1 MDNKFNLTKALYED
15 SGSQVMCFDHD
26 AKLIWYNHAA
36 STLVDNNS
44 IQSLYQLSI
53 TSDLTDEISRLNQ
66 NTVCH
71 VIGNPYLEI
80 GGITLIP
87 FLNSDKNQL
96 HFILAMIAPLL
107 TPERESGYQN
117 IISLIGAQYREPLFA
132 IQNMLLPIKNK
143 LERYECYDEYR
154 LLKQISN
161 QCYKTMRATTNLT
174 NYMQYCNVDVPIH
187 FETISM
193 NQFVKDLC
201 ERIGRFVRRTDIT
214 FEYHICTETIVSKI
228 DTDKLSVAVF
238 NLIANSCL
246 YTRPGNEITVSLT
259 KNSNNFIITVVDKG
273 EGIAPEIQ
281 SRVFESF
288 YSYDRNGSPACGM
301 GLGLPIVKRVTDMH
315 NGTCVLTSELN
326 VGTTVAMQFPIVD
339 GEISGAVE
347 SVVSGPDSRFS
358 PLFLYLSDVCDIN
371 TLEL

>member
-1 MDNKFNLTKALYED
+1 M
-15 SGSQVMCFDHD
+15 
-26 AKLIWYNHAA
+26 
-36 STLVDNNS
+36 
-44 IQSLYQLSI
+44 
-53 TSDLTDEISRLNQ
+53 
-66 NTVCH
+66 
-71 VIGNPYLEI
+71 
-80 GGITLIP
+80 
-87 FLNSDKNQL
+87 
-96 HFILAMIAPLL
+96 
-107 TPERESGYQN
+107 
-117 IISLIGAQYREPLFA
+117 
-132 IQNMLLPIKNK
+132 
-143 LERYECYDEYR
+143 
-154 LLKQISN
+154 
-161 QCYKTMRATTNLT
+161 
-174 NYMQYCNVDVPIH
+174 
-187 FETISM
+187 
-193 NQFVKDLC
+193 
-201 ERIGRFVRRTDIT
+201 
-214 FEYHICTETIVSKI
+214 
-228 DTDKLSVAVF
+228 
-238 NLIANSCL
+238 
-246 YTRPGNEITVSLT
+246 T

>member
-15 SGSQVMCFDHD
+15 SSSQVMCFDHD

-36 STLVDNNS
+36 STLVDKNS

-53 TSDLTDEISRLNQ
+53 TADLKDEINRLNQ
-66 NTVCH
+66 NTICH
-71 VIGNPYLEI
+71 IVGNPYFKI
-80 GGITLIP
+80 GGITLVP
-87 FLNSDKNQL
+87 FWNNDKNQL
-96 HFILAMIAPLL
+96 YFILALIAPLL
-107 TPERESGYQN
+107 PPERESGYQN
-117 IISLIGAQYREPLFA
+117 IISLVGAQYRESMFA

-143 LERYECYDEYR
+143 LERYECYDEYQ

-161 QCYKTMRATTNLT
+161 QCYKTMRATTNFT
-174 NYMQYCNVDVPIH
+174 NYMQYCSVDVPIH
-187 FETISM
+187 LETIHI
-193 NQFVKDLC
+193 NQFMKDLC
-201 ERIGRFVRRTDIT
+201 ERIGRFVRRTDIA
-214 FEYHICTETIVSKI
+214 FAYRICTETIVSKI

-259 KNSNNFIITVVDKG
+259 RNANNFIITVVDKG

-281 SRVFESF
+281 PYVFDPF

-301 GLGLPIVKRVTDMH
+301 GLGLAIVKRVTDMH
-315 NGTCVLTSELN
+315 NGTCALTSETD
-326 VGTTVAMQFPIVD
+326 VGTTVAMQFPITD

-347 SVVSGPDSRFS
+347 SFVTGPDSRFS